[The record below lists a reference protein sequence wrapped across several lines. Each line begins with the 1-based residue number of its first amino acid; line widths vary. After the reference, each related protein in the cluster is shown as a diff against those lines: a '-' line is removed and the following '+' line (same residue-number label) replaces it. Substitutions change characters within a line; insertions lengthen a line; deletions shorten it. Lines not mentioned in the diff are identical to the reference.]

1 MVVSYLASG
10 ELFMITISQQTRK
23 LNAWNW
29 WLWRVLGRRTLI
41 LDMLLRNG
49 FTQEQVNVLKAQH
62 FDAFIQT
69 LLDYIATVEVGHDSV
84 RRHEVMMRHYGLV
97 TGQRNTLQSI
107 GNDYQLSRERIRQ
120 LVQKRMDQFKTDK
133 QRAELEAK
141 ILSVAHQL
149 LD

>member
-49 FTQEQVNVLKAQH
+49 FTQEQVNVLKVQH

-84 RRHEVMMRHYGLV
+84 RRHEVMLRHYGLV
-97 TGQRNTLQSI
+97 TGQRNTLQAI

>member
-1 MVVSYLASG
+1 
-10 ELFMITISQQTRK
+10 MITISKQTRK

-49 FTQEQVNVLKAQH
+49 FTQDQVNVLKAEH

-69 LLDYIATVEVGHDSV
+69 LLDYIAAVEPGHDSV
-84 RRHEVMMRHYGLV
+84 RRHEMMLRHFGLV
-97 TGQRNTLQSI
+97 TGQRNTLQAI
-107 GNDYQLSRERIRQ
+107 GNDYHLSRERIRQ
-120 LVQKRMDQFKTDK
+120 LVQKRMDQFKTEK

-141 ILSVAHQL
+141 ILSVAHQYL
-149 LD
+149 G